1 MRSGGRWVAAAAVTV
16 LAGAVACSGGVS
28 EGGPPDGGSPDDG
41 GCGFLVTC
49 TDAGPDAGTPPDSGP
64 PDSGPPP
71 PPRPSVRAIDPPDGY
86 TFVGRDTAVKVDV
99 NLPNVGQ
106 GVDETTLTSAN
117 VRLLRASDM
126 MQVQATVNT
135 SGGGD
140 AIVLQPT
147 GLLDARTG
155 YIFQL
160 SDRVTDQGGNP
171 FISFTSTFS
180 TGDFTNLKIDPRYRY
195 AVIDPPLWN
204 GTPIDSLVFGPDG
217 KLYSTALDGVVRRWT
232 LAPDG
237 SLTNEE
243 EWAALAGRTLI
254 GIAFQPD
261 DPNVFWVTT
270 NAPVYIQPAADWTG
284 TVTKVTI
291 DPAQPGFVATWQDM
305 VSGLPRSAKDHMTNS
320 LAFGPDGALYVTQ
333 GSTTASGAPDPTWY
347 NRREHL
353 LSAALLRIDL
363 KLLKE
368 PINVQTE
375 PLPPPPDG
383 GVDGGSDDGGT
394 PPVFGPP
401 LPPWDGGIYDPR
413 AKNAPVTL
421 YGEGLRNAY
430 DLVWHS
436 NGHLYAP
443 TNGTAAG
450 GNTPGSPV
458 GVRPVV
464 PPLLSIPTQDDYL
477 FDVVPG
483 GYYGHPNP
491 TRGQFVLNG
500 GNPTAGMDPDEVA
513 PFDGGVGYPV
523 GTLPDRNW
531 KGSVYDFSRNRSP
544 DGALESKG
552 PAFGGA
558 LKGYLFVVEYSAG
571 DDVLAVPIPP
581 NGGSIDR
588 TAVLQVASGLAD
600 PVDIA
605 EDVTTGNLYV
615 AQLVQGGADGG
626 AIVLLRPDGGTADGG
641 TP

>member
-1 MRSGGRWVAAAAVTV
+1 MRSAGRWWVATAAAVTAMV
-16 LAGAVACSGGVS
+16 GTVACSNGVS
-28 EGGPPDGGSPDDG
+28 GGGEPDGGTPPDGGG
-41 GCGFLVTC
+41 QCGFLVTC
-49 TDAGPDAGTPPDSGP
+49 PDGGDGGEPVDSGVPDSGV
-64 PDSGPPP
+64 DLS
-71 PPRPSVRAIDPPDGY
+71 RPSVRAIDPPDGF

-106 GVDETTLTSAN
+106 GVDETTLTSDN

-126 MQVQATVNT
+126 LPIDATVNT
-135 SGGGD
+135 TGGGD
-140 AIVLQPT
+140 AIVLQPRAV
-147 GLLDARTG
+147 LEARTG

-160 SDRVTDQGGNP
+160 SDRVTDQGGHK
-171 FISFTSTFS
+171 FIPFTSTFS

-195 AVIDPPLWN
+195 AVTDPPVWN
-204 GTPIDSLVFGPDG
+204 GTPIDSLVFAPDG
-217 KLYSTALDGVVRRWT
+217 RLYGTDLLGIVRRWT

-237 SLTNEE
+237 TLTNEE
-243 EWAALAGRTLI
+243 QWADLAGRTII

-261 DPNVFWVTT
+261 DPNTFWITT
-270 NAPVYIQPAADWTG
+270 NAPVYIQPAQDWTG
-284 TVTKVTI
+284 TVTKVTM
-291 DPAQPGFVATWQDM
+291 DPSQPGFVATWVDM

-347 NRREHL
+347 NRNEHL
-353 LSAALLRIDL
+353 LSSALLRIDL
-363 KLLKE
+363 KLLTQ

-375 PLPPPPDG
+375 PLPPVDPDAG
-383 GVDGGSDDGGT
+383 P

-401 LPPWDGGIYDPR
+401 LPPWDGGIYDPI
-413 AKNAPVTL
+413 APNAPVTL

-450 GNTPGSPV
+450 GNTPASPP
-458 GVRPVV
+458 GVLPAV
-464 PPLLSIPTQDDYL
+464 PALISIPTMDDFL
-477 FDVVPG
+477 FDVVKG

-491 TRGQFVLNG
+491 TRGQYVLNG
-500 GNPTAGMDPDEVA
+500 GNPTAGIDPDEVA

-523 GTLPDRNW
+523 GTLPDINW
-531 KGSVYDFSRNRSP
+531 KGSVHDFSRNRSP

-558 LKGYLFVVEYSAG
+558 LRGYLFVVEYSAG
-571 DDVLAVPIPP
+571 DDVLAIPIPP
-581 NGGSIDR
+581 DGGTIDR
-588 TAVLQVASGLAD
+588 TGVLQVASGLSD

-605 EDVTTGNLYV
+605 EDVATGNLYV

-626 AIVLLRPDGGTADGG
+626 AIILLRPDGGTADGG

>member
-1 MRSGGRWVAAAAVTV
+1 MAMVGAAACSNGVSGGGET
-16 LAGAVACSGGVS
+16 
-28 EGGPPDGGSPDDG
+28 DGG
-41 GCGFLVTC
+41 
-49 TDAGPDAGTPPDSGP
+49 GTPPDSGVVCGFLFACPDGGDGGGEP
-64 PDSGPPP
+64 PDSGVPDSGVDLS
-71 PPRPSVRAIDPPDGY
+71 RPSVRAIDPPDGF

-99 NLPNVGQ
+99 NLPNVGE
-106 GVDETTLTSAN
+106 GVDETTLTADN

-126 MQVQATVNT
+126 LPIDATVNT
-135 SGGGD
+135 TGGGD
-140 AIVLQPT
+140 AIVLQPRAV
-147 GLLDARTG
+147 LDARTG

-160 SDRVTDQGGNP
+160 SDRVKDQGGHAFLP
-171 FISFTSTFS
+171 FTSSFS

-195 AVIDPPLWN
+195 AVTDPPLWN

-217 KLYSTALDGVVRRWT
+217 KLYGTDLLGIVRRWT

-237 SLTNEE
+237 TLTNEE
-243 EWAALAGRTLI
+243 QWADLAGRTII
-254 GIAFQPD
+254 GIVFQPD
-261 DPNVFWVTT
+261 DRNTFWITT
-270 NAPVYIQPAADWTG
+270 NAPVYIQPAQDWTG
-284 TVTKVTI
+284 TVTKVTM
-291 DPAQPGFVATWQDM
+291 DPSQPGFVVASWVDM

-333 GSTTASGAPDPTWY
+333 GSTTAAGAPDPTWY
-347 NRREHL
+347 NRSEHL
-353 LSAALLRIDL
+353 LSSALLRIDL
-363 KLLKE
+363 KLLTQ

-375 PLPPPPDG
+375 PLPPPAD
-383 GVDGGSDDGGT
+383 DAGS

-401 LPPWDGGIYDPR
+401 LPPWDGGIYDPH
-413 AKNAPVTL
+413 AANAPVTL

-450 GNTPGSPV
+450 GNTPGSPP
-458 GVRPVV
+458 GVSPVV
-464 PPLLSIPTQDDYL
+464 PPLISIPTQDDFL
-477 FDVVPG
+477 FDVVQG

-491 TRGQFVLNG
+491 TRGQYVLNG
-500 GNPTAGMDPDEVA
+500 GNPTAGIDPDEVA

-523 GTLPDRNW
+523 GTLPDKNW

-571 DDVLAVPIPP
+571 DDVLAIPIPP
-581 NGGSIDR
+581 TGGTIDR
-588 TAVLQVASGLAD
+588 TGVLQVASGLSD

-605 EDVTTGNLYV
+605 EDVNTGNLYV

-626 AIVLLRPDGGTADGG
+626 AIILLRPDGGTADGG
-641 TP
+641 SP

>member
-1 MRSGGRWVAAAAVTV
+1 MAMVGAAACSNGISGG
-16 LAGAVACSGGVS
+16 LADGGN
-28 EGGPPDGGSPDDG
+28 PDGGD
-41 GCGFLVTC
+41 CGFLGSCLDGGGPTDGGGVDSGTQ
-49 TDAGPDAGTPPDSGP
+49 DAG
-64 PDSGPPP
+64 
-71 PPRPSVRAIDPPDGY
+71 PPRPSVRACDPPDGY
-86 TFVGRDTAVKVDV
+86 TFVGRDTAVKCDV

-106 GVDETTLTSAN
+106 GVDETTLNSNN
-117 VRLLRASDM
+117 VRLIRASDM
-126 MQVQATVNT
+126 MPIDATVNT

-140 AIVLQPT
+140 AIVLQPRAV
-147 GLLDARTG
+147 LDARTS

-160 SDRVTDQGGNP
+160 SDRVKDQGGNP
-171 FISFTSTFS
+171 FIPFTSTFS
-180 TGDFTNLKIDPRYRY
+180 TGDFTNINVDPRYRY
-195 AVIDPPLWN
+195 AVIDPPVWN

-217 KLYSTALDGVVRRWT
+217 KLYGTDLLGIVRRWT

-243 EWAALAGRTLI
+243 QWSDLAGRTII

-261 DPNVFWVTT
+261 DPNTFWITT
-270 NAPVYIQPAADWTG
+270 NAPVYVQPAPDWTG

-291 DPAQPGFVATWQDM
+291 DPSQPGFVVSSWVDM

-347 NRREHL
+347 NRSEHL
-353 LSAALLRIDL
+353 LSSALLRIDL
-363 KLLKE
+363 KLLTQ

-375 PLPPPPDG
+375 PLPPDDSDAGPP
-383 GVDGGSDDGGT
+383 
-394 PPVFGPP
+394 PIYGPP
-401 LPPWDGGIYDPR
+401 LPPWDGGIYDPT
-413 AKNAPVTL
+413 APNAPVTL

-450 GNTPGSPV
+450 GNTPASPP
-458 GVRPVV
+458 GFLPAV
-464 PPLLSIPTQDDYL
+464 PALINIPTQDDFL
-477 FDVVPG
+477 FDVVKG
-483 GYYGHPNP
+483 GYYGHPDP
-491 TRGQFVLNG
+491 TRGQYVLNG
-500 GNPTAGMDPDEVA
+500 GNPTAGIDPDEVA

-523 GTLPDRNW
+523 GTPPDVNW

-558 LKGYLFVVEYSAG
+558 LQGYLFVVEYSAG
-571 DDVLAVPIPP
+571 DDVLAIQIPP
-581 NGGSIDR
+581 DGGPIDR
-588 TAVLQVASGLAD
+588 KGVLQIADGLSN

-605 EDVTTGNLYV
+605 EDVNTGNLYV

-626 AIVLLRPDGGTADGG
+626 AIILLRPDGGTADGG